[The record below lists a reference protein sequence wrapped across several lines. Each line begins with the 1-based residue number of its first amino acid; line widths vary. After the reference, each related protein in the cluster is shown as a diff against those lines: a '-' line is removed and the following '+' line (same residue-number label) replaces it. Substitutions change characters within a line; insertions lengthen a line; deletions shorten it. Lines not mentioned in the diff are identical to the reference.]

1 MLTQAREALEDF
13 LNAENRGTGHV
24 LLGAAVLLG
33 IGLTAAAL
41 SSRGAREVDRAGVR
55 APTGHGVV
63 EAPRSGLSAL
73 VPLLMSATTLSAL
86 RVWNAPAAPERRRAL
101 GLWAGLQLLN
111 AGIIALRPRRFG
123 GQIAAAMAAAGLT
136 SAYAFEARK
145 LDRRA
150 GTIVQ
155 PAGGGVGLSNLVR
168 DVARRR
174 VREPA

>member
-1 MLTQAREALEDF
+1 MLVEAREAVEDF
-13 LNAENRGTGHV
+13 LNAEGRGAGHV
-24 LLGAAVLLG
+24 ALGAAVVLG

-41 SSRGAREVDRAGVR
+41 SSRGAREVDRTGIR
-55 APTGHGVV
+55 TAPGHGVV

-73 VPLLMSATTLSAL
+73 APLMMSATTLSAL
-86 RVWNAPAAPERRRAL
+86 RVWNAPNAPERRRAL

-123 GQIAAAMAAAGLT
+123 GQVAAAMAAAGLT

-155 PAGGGVGLSNLVR
+155 PAGGGVGMSNLIR
-168 DVARRR
+168 DIARRR
-174 VREPA
+174 VRA